1 MVGFEKVGKRLV
13 LFAVHFVHNTTL
25 LKILPAI
32 GKVEFTS
39 PPRYLSTI
47 QFYDLQQ
54 NWEIENTVRKFFF
67 YFSENV
73 TCLELE
79 LWKKN

>member
-54 NWEIENTVRKFFF
+54 N
-67 YFSENV
+67 
-73 TCLELE
+73 
-79 LWKKN
+79 